1 MKTINVSVL
10 FIFLL
15 GCNNSSNSN
24 SSEDLLPP
32 VTEESSYSS
41 FSKGSQNMVDF
52 VYFNVVDTNA
62 SLTLLHNKIDS
73 IEVKY
78 QKWLNYFH
86 RYQEYAEKFSSDANF
101 LIQSRIFSDTTEKH
115 KAKAMLT
122 NFDEKHKKRTLQL
135 LESKQRLEV
144 LNLLLKDKIIVLKLA
159 VTQPIINK
167 KLDKSLPKNTDTK
180 EIINEY
186 ESLLKQVDK
195 EIGAQ

>member
-1 MKTINVSVL
+1 MKTINLSVL

-24 SSEDLLPP
+24 SSEDLLPL

-86 RYQEYAEKFSSDANF
+86 RYQEYAEKFSSNANF
-101 LIQSRIFSDTTEKH
+101 LIQSRNFSDTTEKH

-135 LESKQRLEV
+135 LESKQQLEV

-167 KLDKSLPKNTDTK
+167 NLNKSLPKNTDTK
-180 EIINEY
+180 EIIIEY